1 MNAELIAV
9 GTEMLLGE
17 IVNTNAAY
25 LARELSRIG
34 VESYFQQ
41 VVGDNPQRLD
51 MAIKTA
57 EQRSEMIIVMGG
69 LGPTPDDL
77 SKQTLTAH
85 LHRQLV
91 TDADHLAKL
100 VDLSK
105 RRQHPITPN
114 NRVQAQLPEGATPL
128 FNHNGLAVGA
138 YLHAGAHQYV
148 LLPGPPREFKVMVD
162 KELIPLL
169 AGHQQELLD
178 SRTLRYFGLGESA
191 LVTAI
196 QDIIAEQTNPTVAPY
211 IKDYE
216 VTLRLT
222 VRGTSH
228 EEMAAQL
235 DALTTQIQA
244 RIGEY
249 YYGSG
254 EDNTLAKVIVAELRA
269 QNASVSAAESL
280 TAGEF
285 QASLGSVPGASE
297 VFAGGLVTYSAAMKE
312 QLLGI
317 DPALIATHGVV
328 SAATAQAMAE
338 GARRRVGSQ
347 YALGLTGVAGPD
359 ELEGQPAGTVWIG
372 ISGPTGTHAQEF
384 HLAGLRNEVRTR
396 AVKSAQMMLLQALKK
411 NKSI

>member
-51 MAIKTA
+51 AAISTA
-57 EQRSEMIIVMGG
+57 EGRSEMIIVMGG

-77 SKQTLTAH
+77 SKQTLAAH
-85 LHRQLV
+85 LHRSLV

-100 VDLSK
+100 VDLAK

-114 NRVQAQLPEGATPL
+114 NRVQAQLPDGATPL

-138 YLHAGAHQYV
+138 YLQEGAHQYV
-148 LLPGPPREFKVMVD
+148 LLPGPPREFRMMVD

-169 AGHQQELLD
+169 AGNQQEILA

-196 QDIIAEQTNPTVAPY
+196 KDIIAEQTNPTVAPY

-222 VRGTSH
+222 VRGTD
-228 EEMAAQL
+228 ETVMTAQL
-235 DALTTQIQA
+235 DELTAKIQT
-244 RIGEY
+244 RIGDY
-249 YYGSG
+249 YYGAG
-254 EDNTLAKVIVAELRA
+254 EDTTLAEVVVAQLRA
-269 QNASVSAAESL
+269 QKATVTAAESL
-280 TAGEF
+280 TAGAL
-285 QASLGSVPGASE
+285 QASLGSVPGASN
-297 VFAGGLVTYSAAMKE
+297 VFAGGFVTYSAAMKE
-312 QLLGI
+312 KMLGI
-317 DPALIATHGVV
+317 APNIIATHGVV
-328 SAATAQAMAE
+328 SAETARAMAN
-338 GARRRVGSQ
+338 GARQQLNSD

-372 ISGPTGTHAQEF
+372 ISGPAGTHAQEF
-384 HLAGLRNEVRTR
+384 HLAGLRNEVRAR
-396 AVKSAQMMLLQALKK
+396 AVKSALMMLLQALKK